1 MVFCAE
7 WIKIKIQGLYN
18 EKLID
23 NKKDSHDLFFL
34 QKYISYI
41 YVSVLKNVKSFDHSW
56 QTCLRVT

>member
-23 NKKDSHDLFFL
+23 KKKDSHDLVF
-34 QKYISYI
+34 QKPEKKYISYI
-41 YVSVLKNVKSFDHSW
+41 YVSVLKNVKSFDHS
-56 QTCLRVT
+56 